1 LAAAGVATPPH
12 EVVRPAEATAA
23 AARLEAAP
31 RQGVVVSAGG
41 RNGGA
46 DGVRWVG
53 VEDAGETAA
62 TLVGAF
68 EGARGPGLGLVRVA
82 SFVEGTPCSIG
93 AFVTADGVA
102 VLRPVENI
110 TLRRGRRLVYS
121 GLSTVYDPPVAV
133 RDEMEAA
140 ARRLG
145 EELRRRVDYRGG
157 FSIDGIVTPDS
168 PGPLG
173 SASPGGAWLA
183 TEVNTRMSGGFSA
196 QPTGD
201 GEPLLPLVQAA
212 LVDRL
217 DDATLTAAAI
227 EAVYRPVG
235 EAVRSV
241 RVARVIDAVPVGG
254 PASVPVVVEG
264 REVREADPEE
274 EPHGTLMVGV
284 AASGG
289 VVLARLTDAARPLEL
304 GPPAAPLAAALLELA
319 DDLWDT
325 GTSGLTPPDR

>member
-1 LAAAGVATPPH
+1 
-12 EVVRPAEATAA
+12 
-23 AARLEAAP
+23 
-31 RQGVVVSAGG
+31 
-41 RNGGA
+41 
-46 DGVRWVG
+46 VG
-53 VEDAGETAA
+53 EAGETAA

-82 SFVEGTPCSIG
+82 RFVEGTPCSIG

-110 TLRRGRRLVYS
+110 TLRRGHRLVYS
-121 GLSTVYDPPVAV
+121 GLSTVYDPPAAV

-157 FSIDGIVTPDS
+157 FSIDGIVTPD
-168 PGPLG
+168 G
-173 SASPGGAWLA
+173 WLA
-183 TEVNTRMSGGFSA
+183 TEVNSRMSGGFSA

-227 EAVYRPVG
+227 EAVYRPAG

-241 RVARVIDAVPVGG
+241 RVARVIDAVPAGG

-264 REVREADPEE
+264 REVRVADPEE

-289 VVLARLTDAARPLEL
+289 VVLARITDAARPLEL
-304 GPPAAPLAAALLELA
+304 GPPAAPLAAALLDLA